1 MIDTRGSLARARLPF
16 GYIIKTMK
24 YLKNV
29 SNRFSVAVTTKKGI
43 VNLGKGEK
51 IDFAELVNMA
61 EVNSLLTR
69 IPAIVTVGEDKP
81 VEAPKAVER
90 VDVPVTEEKAVES
103 PVEAQNEA
111 PETVNPAYVKVEPV
125 KRQFGKK
132 KNRR

>member
-1 MIDTRGSLARARLPF
+1 
-16 GYIIKTMK
+16 MK

-29 SNRFSVAVTTKKGI
+29 SNRFSVAVTTKEGI

-51 IDFAELVNMA
+51 IDFAKLVNMA

-69 IPAIVTVGEDKP
+69 IPAIVEVGEDKEAVNKPVECP

-90 VDVPVTEEKAVES
+90 VDVPVEVEKPVETAVEAVDDS
-103 PVEAQNEA
+103 

-125 KRQFGKK
+125 KKHFGKK

>member
-1 MIDTRGSLARARLPF
+1 
-16 GYIIKTMK
+16 MK

-69 IPAIVTVGEDKP
+69 IPAIVAVGEDKP
-81 VEAPKAVER
+81 VEAPKAVES

-125 KRQFGKK
+125 KRHFGKK

>member
-1 MIDTRGSLARARLPF
+1 
-16 GYIIKTMK
+16 MK

-29 SNRFSVAVTTKKGI
+29 SNRFSVAVTTKEGI

-51 IDFAELVNMA
+51 IDFAKLVNMA

-69 IPAIVTVGEDKP
+69 IPAIVEVGEDKEAVNKPAERP

-90 VDVPVTEEKAVES
+90 VDVPVESEKPVETAVEAS
-103 PVEAQNEA
+103 IDA

-125 KRQFGKK
+125 NTARKFGKK